1 MSCTKAFTLIELLI
15 VVAII
20 AILAAIAVP
29 NFLEAQTRSKVSRAK
44 ADLRTLALALES
56 YAVDN
61 NTYPYTE
68 SIGPTIWLPPAGLPR
83 SNATARPAGLT
94 TPISYITSL
103 TIDAF
108 KHSDTDPA
116 TGLPNFVEAPLYYE
130 RAGFGYTDGAQQ
142 SDKPSPVPADAVGNQ
157 SLIGTGADTLVRDPR
172 LTPAAYVLYSIGP
185 DLTPL
190 LVDNS
195 TGTIISR
202 SRWNLNNRYDPTN
215 GTISTGNILRLPG
228 GQNFP

>member
-1 MSCTKAFTLIELLI
+1 MSNQRAFTLIELLI

-44 ADLRTLALALES
+44 ADLRAVQLALES

-68 SIGPTIWLPPAGLPR
+68 SIGPTIWLPAGGFPR
-83 SNATARPAGLT
+83 SNATARPGGLT
-94 TPISYITSL
+94 SPVAYITTL
-103 TIDAF
+103 PNDAF

-116 TGLPNFVEAPLYYE
+116 TGLPNFVDAPLYYE
-130 RAGFGYTDGAQQ
+130 RAGFGYTDGNQLV
-142 SDKPSPVPADAVGNQ
+142 DKHSFVPADAVGNQ
-157 SLIGTGADTLVRDPR
+157 SLVGTGADTQVRDPR
-172 LTPAAYVLYSIGP
+172 QTPAAYILYSIGP

-195 TGTIISR
+195 TGNIVSR

-215 GTISTGNILRLPG
+215 GTVSPGNILRLPG
-228 GQNFP
+228 GQSFP